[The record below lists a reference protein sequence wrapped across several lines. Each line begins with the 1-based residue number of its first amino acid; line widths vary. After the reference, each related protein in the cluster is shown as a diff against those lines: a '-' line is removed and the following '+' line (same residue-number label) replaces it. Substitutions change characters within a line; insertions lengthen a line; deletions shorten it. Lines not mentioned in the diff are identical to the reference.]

1 MPRVS
6 VKPGGEAEITFSNQ
20 LKTYEKLSHAD
31 KKTNTFNG
39 YKALEVHDKAG
50 LALSPAPATNM
61 YTATVEKSALN
72 PQLIRGD
79 GTKTDITSDFSKLVI
94 TRNAA
99 DTEFTLFD
107 NGATITIKGRRED
120 LAGSSY
126 KLTAT
131 YDNKFTDE
139 FELSFSPVTLFDKT
153 EKTVV
158 FRNDALNRSHYM
170 DGENETNIYSLIG
183 NISINL
189 TEGSFDPETTYPV
202 VPGSVVEKAPKIAND
217 GNRDEFVLMTV
228 TVPKAQVTLLDESG
242 SNKGNPKTGLDS
254 IQQLFRLVA
263 EQTDPNTVLQVPTIS
278 GRDIDFTYHS
288 GSDTGEGADG
298 WVLLTS
304 DTTGSDYDLYVF
316 GYNKKMLPAD
326 ETVTLFDKV
335 QLKSFIDGEKK
346 DGVTIGVKGYGIQ
359 GNYLRGTNVDFTKAH
374 YSAADLNE
382 IYSIVRNKAGI

>member
-1 MPRVS
+1 M
-6 VKPGGEAEITFSNQ
+6 
-20 LKTYEKLSHAD
+20 
-31 KKTNTFNG
+31 KKRRI
-39 YKALEVHDKAG
+39 
-50 LALSPAPATNM
+50 
-61 YTATVEKSALN
+61 
-72 PQLIRGD
+72 LI
-79 GTKTDITSDFSKLVI
+79 I
-94 TRNAA
+94 AA
-99 DTEFTLFD
+99 
-107 NGATITIKGRRED
+107 A
-120 LAGSSY
+120 A
-126 KLTAT
+126 ACA
-131 YDNKFTDE
+131 
-139 FELSFSPVTLFDKT
+139 VTLVVVGVIRAYFT
-153 EKTVV
+153 EVEVK
-158 FRNDALNRSHYM
+158 
-170 DGENETNIYSLIG
+170 ENKITIG

-202 VPGSVVEKAPKIAND
+202 VPGSVVEKAPNIAND

-263 EQTDPNTVLQVPTIS
+263 EQTDPNTVLQVPTVS

-359 GNYLRGTNVDFTKAH
+359 ADYLRGTNVDFTKAH

>member
-1 MPRVS
+1 M
-6 VKPGGEAEITFSNQ
+6 
-20 LKTYEKLSHAD
+20 
-31 KKTNTFNG
+31 KKRRILIIAAAAACAVTLVVVG
-39 YKALEVHDKAG
+39 V
-50 LALSPAPATNM
+50 
-61 YTATVEKSALN
+61 
-72 PQLIRGD
+72 IRGYF
-79 GTKTDITSDFSKLVI
+79 TEVEVKENKIT
-94 TRNAA
+94 
-99 DTEFTLFD
+99 
-107 NGATITIKGRRED
+107 
-120 LAGSSY
+120 
-126 KLTAT
+126 
-131 YDNKFTDE
+131 
-139 FELSFSPVTLFDKT
+139 
-153 EKTVV
+153 
-158 FRNDALNRSHYM
+158 
-170 DGENETNIYSLIG
+170 IG

-254 IQQLFRLVA
+254 IQQLF
-263 EQTDPNTVLQVPTIS
+263 IS

-335 QLKSFIDGEKK
+335 QLKSFIAQGYER
-346 DGVTIGVKGYGIQ
+346 GLHKGALFCG
-359 GNYLRGTNVDFTKAH
+359 GF
-374 YSAADLNE
+374 E
-382 IYSIVRNKAGI
+382 

>member
-1 MPRVS
+1 M
-6 VKPGGEAEITFSNQ
+6 
-20 LKTYEKLSHAD
+20 
-31 KKTNTFNG
+31 KKRRI
-39 YKALEVHDKAG
+39 
-50 LALSPAPATNM
+50 
-61 YTATVEKSALN
+61 
-72 PQLIRGD
+72 LI
-79 GTKTDITSDFSKLVI
+79 I
-94 TRNAA
+94 AA
-99 DTEFTLFD
+99 
-107 NGATITIKGRRED
+107 A
-120 LAGSSY
+120 A
-126 KLTAT
+126 ACA
-131 YDNKFTDE
+131 
-139 FELSFSPVTLFDKT
+139 VTLVVVGVIRAYFT
-153 EKTVV
+153 EVEVK
-158 FRNDALNRSHYM
+158 
-170 DGENETNIYSLIG
+170 ENKITIG

-202 VPGSVVEKAPKIAND
+202 VPDSVVEKAPKIAND

>member
-1 MPRVS
+1 M
-6 VKPGGEAEITFSNQ
+6 
-20 LKTYEKLSHAD
+20 
-31 KKTNTFNG
+31 KKRRI
-39 YKALEVHDKAG
+39 
-50 LALSPAPATNM
+50 
-61 YTATVEKSALN
+61 
-72 PQLIRGD
+72 LI
-79 GTKTDITSDFSKLVI
+79 I
-94 TRNAA
+94 AA
-99 DTEFTLFD
+99 
-107 NGATITIKGRRED
+107 A
-120 LAGSSY
+120 A
-126 KLTAT
+126 ACA
-131 YDNKFTDE
+131 
-139 FELSFSPVTLFDKT
+139 VTLVVVGVIRAYFT
-153 EKTVV
+153 EVEVK
-158 FRNDALNRSHYM
+158 
-170 DGENETNIYSLIG
+170 ENKITIG

-202 VPGSVVEKAPKIAND
+202 VPGSVVNKAPKIAND
-217 GNRDEFVLMTV
+217 GNRDEFVFMTV
-228 TVPKAQVTLLDESG
+228 TVPKAQVTLLYESG
-242 SNKGNPKTGLDS
+242 TNKGNPKTNLAENTP
-254 IQQLFRLVA
+254 QQLFRLVA
-263 EQTDPNTVLQVPTIS
+263 EPTDPNTVLQVPTIS

>member
-1 MPRVS
+1 M
-6 VKPGGEAEITFSNQ
+6 
-20 LKTYEKLSHAD
+20 
-31 KKTNTFNG
+31 KKRRI
-39 YKALEVHDKAG
+39 
-50 LALSPAPATNM
+50 
-61 YTATVEKSALN
+61 
-72 PQLIRGD
+72 LI
-79 GTKTDITSDFSKLVI
+79 I
-94 TRNAA
+94 AA
-99 DTEFTLFD
+99 
-107 NGATITIKGRRED
+107 A
-120 LAGSSY
+120 A
-126 KLTAT
+126 ACA
-131 YDNKFTDE
+131 
-139 FELSFSPVTLFDKT
+139 VTLVVVGVIRAYFT
-153 EKTVV
+153 EVEVK
-158 FRNDALNRSHYM
+158 
-170 DGENETNIYSLIG
+170 ENKITIG

-189 TEGSFDPETTYPV
+189 TETTYPV

-217 GNRDEFVLMTV
+217 GNRDEFVLTTV

>member
-1 MPRVS
+1 M
-6 VKPGGEAEITFSNQ
+6 
-20 LKTYEKLSHAD
+20 
-31 KKTNTFNG
+31 KKRRI
-39 YKALEVHDKAG
+39 
-50 LALSPAPATNM
+50 
-61 YTATVEKSALN
+61 
-72 PQLIRGD
+72 LI
-79 GTKTDITSDFSKLVI
+79 I
-94 TRNAA
+94 AA
-99 DTEFTLFD
+99 
-107 NGATITIKGRRED
+107 A
-120 LAGSSY
+120 A
-126 KLTAT
+126 ACA
-131 YDNKFTDE
+131 
-139 FELSFSPVTLFDKT
+139 VTLVVVGVIRAYFT
-153 EKTVV
+153 EVEVK
-158 FRNDALNRSHYM
+158 
-170 DGENETNIYSLIG
+170 ENKITIG

-189 TEGSFDPETTYPV
+189 TEGDFDPDTTYPV

-263 EQTDPNTVLQVPTIS
+263 EQTDPNTVLQVPTVS

-359 GNYLRGTNVDFTKAH
+359 ADYLRGTNVDFTKAH

>member
-1 MPRVS
+1 M
-6 VKPGGEAEITFSNQ
+6 
-20 LKTYEKLSHAD
+20 
-31 KKTNTFNG
+31 KKRRI
-39 YKALEVHDKAG
+39 
-50 LALSPAPATNM
+50 
-61 YTATVEKSALN
+61 
-72 PQLIRGD
+72 LI
-79 GTKTDITSDFSKLVI
+79 I
-94 TRNAA
+94 AA
-99 DTEFTLFD
+99 
-107 NGATITIKGRRED
+107 A
-120 LAGSSY
+120 A
-126 KLTAT
+126 ACA
-131 YDNKFTDE
+131 
-139 FELSFSPVTLFDKT
+139 VTLVVVGVIRAYFT
-153 EKTVV
+153 EVEVK
-158 FRNDALNRSHYM
+158 
-170 DGENETNIYSLIG
+170 ENKITIG

-189 TEGSFDPETTYPV
+189 TEGSIDPETTYPV

-217 GNRDEFVLMTV
+217 GNRDEFVLTTV

-359 GNYLRGTNVDFTKAH
+359 ADYLRGTNVDFTKAH

>member
-1 MPRVS
+1 M
-6 VKPGGEAEITFSNQ
+6 
-20 LKTYEKLSHAD
+20 
-31 KKTNTFNG
+31 KKRRI
-39 YKALEVHDKAG
+39 
-50 LALSPAPATNM
+50 
-61 YTATVEKSALN
+61 
-72 PQLIRGD
+72 LI
-79 GTKTDITSDFSKLVI
+79 I
-94 TRNAA
+94 AA
-99 DTEFTLFD
+99 
-107 NGATITIKGRRED
+107 A
-120 LAGSSY
+120 A
-126 KLTAT
+126 ACA
-131 YDNKFTDE
+131 
-139 FELSFSPVTLFDKT
+139 VTLVVVGVIRAYFT
-153 EKTVV
+153 EVEVK
-158 FRNDALNRSHYM
+158 
-170 DGENETNIYSLIG
+170 ENKITIG

-202 VPGSVVEKAPKIAND
+202 VPDSVVEKAPKIAND

-263 EQTDPNTVLQVPTIS
+263 EQTDPNTVLQVPTVS

>member
-1 MPRVS
+1 M
-6 VKPGGEAEITFSNQ
+6 
-20 LKTYEKLSHAD
+20 
-31 KKTNTFNG
+31 KKRRI
-39 YKALEVHDKAG
+39 
-50 LALSPAPATNM
+50 
-61 YTATVEKSALN
+61 
-72 PQLIRGD
+72 LI
-79 GTKTDITSDFSKLVI
+79 I
-94 TRNAA
+94 AA
-99 DTEFTLFD
+99 
-107 NGATITIKGRRED
+107 A
-120 LAGSSY
+120 A
-126 KLTAT
+126 ACA
-131 YDNKFTDE
+131 
-139 FELSFSPVTLFDKT
+139 VTLVVVGVIRAYFT
-153 EKTVV
+153 EVEVK
-158 FRNDALNRSHYM
+158 
-170 DGENETNIYSLIG
+170 ENKITIG

-189 TEGSFDPETTYPV
+189 TEGDFDPDTTYPV

-263 EQTDPNTVLQVPTIS
+263 EQTDPNTVLQVPTVS

>member
-1 MPRVS
+1 M
-6 VKPGGEAEITFSNQ
+6 
-20 LKTYEKLSHAD
+20 
-31 KKTNTFNG
+31 KKRRILIIAAAAACAVTLVVVG
-39 YKALEVHDKAG
+39 V
-50 LALSPAPATNM
+50 
-61 YTATVEKSALN
+61 
-72 PQLIRGD
+72 IRGYF
-79 GTKTDITSDFSKLVI
+79 TEVEVKENKIT
-94 TRNAA
+94 
-99 DTEFTLFD
+99 
-107 NGATITIKGRRED
+107 
-120 LAGSSY
+120 
-126 KLTAT
+126 
-131 YDNKFTDE
+131 
-139 FELSFSPVTLFDKT
+139 
-153 EKTVV
+153 
-158 FRNDALNRSHYM
+158 
-170 DGENETNIYSLIG
+170 IG

-263 EQTDPNTVLQVPTIS
+263 EQTDPNTVLQVPTVS

-359 GNYLRGTNVDFTKAH
+359 ADYLRGTNVDFTKAH

>member
-1 MPRVS
+1 M
-6 VKPGGEAEITFSNQ
+6 
-20 LKTYEKLSHAD
+20 
-31 KKTNTFNG
+31 KKRRI
-39 YKALEVHDKAG
+39 
-50 LALSPAPATNM
+50 
-61 YTATVEKSALN
+61 
-72 PQLIRGD
+72 LI
-79 GTKTDITSDFSKLVI
+79 I
-94 TRNAA
+94 AA
-99 DTEFTLFD
+99 
-107 NGATITIKGRRED
+107 A
-120 LAGSSY
+120 A
-126 KLTAT
+126 ACA
-131 YDNKFTDE
+131 
-139 FELSFSPVTLFDKT
+139 VTLVVVGVIRAYFT
-153 EKTVV
+153 EVEVK
-158 FRNDALNRSHYM
+158 
-170 DGENETNIYSLIG
+170 ENKITIG

-263 EQTDPNTVLQVPTIS
+263 EQTDPNTVLQVPTVS

>member
-1 MPRVS
+1 M
-6 VKPGGEAEITFSNQ
+6 
-20 LKTYEKLSHAD
+20 
-31 KKTNTFNG
+31 KKRRI
-39 YKALEVHDKAG
+39 
-50 LALSPAPATNM
+50 
-61 YTATVEKSALN
+61 
-72 PQLIRGD
+72 LI
-79 GTKTDITSDFSKLVI
+79 I
-94 TRNAA
+94 AA
-99 DTEFTLFD
+99 
-107 NGATITIKGRRED
+107 A
-120 LAGSSY
+120 A
-126 KLTAT
+126 ACA
-131 YDNKFTDE
+131 
-139 FELSFSPVTLFDKT
+139 VTLVVVGVIRAYFT
-153 EKTVV
+153 EVEVK
-158 FRNDALNRSHYM
+158 
-170 DGENETNIYSLIG
+170 ENKITIG

-202 VPGSVVEKAPKIAND
+202 VPGSVVNKAPKIAND
-217 GNRDEFVLMTV
+217 GNRDEFVFMTV

-263 EQTDPNTVLQVPTIS
+263 EQTDPNTVLQVPSVS

-304 DTTGSDYDLYVF
+304 DTTGSDYDLYVL

>member
-1 MPRVS
+1 M
-6 VKPGGEAEITFSNQ
+6 
-20 LKTYEKLSHAD
+20 
-31 KKTNTFNG
+31 KKRRI
-39 YKALEVHDKAG
+39 
-50 LALSPAPATNM
+50 
-61 YTATVEKSALN
+61 
-72 PQLIRGD
+72 LI
-79 GTKTDITSDFSKLVI
+79 I
-94 TRNAA
+94 AA
-99 DTEFTLFD
+99 
-107 NGATITIKGRRED
+107 A
-120 LAGSSY
+120 A
-126 KLTAT
+126 ACA
-131 YDNKFTDE
+131 
-139 FELSFSPVTLFDKT
+139 VTLVVVGVIRAYFT
-153 EKTVV
+153 EVEVK
-158 FRNDALNRSHYM
+158 
-170 DGENETNIYSLIG
+170 ENKITIG

-263 EQTDPNTVLQVPTIS
+263 EQTDPNTVLQVPTVS

-359 GNYLRGTNVDFTKAH
+359 ADYLRGTNVDFTKAH

>member
-1 MPRVS
+1 M
-6 VKPGGEAEITFSNQ
+6 
-20 LKTYEKLSHAD
+20 
-31 KKTNTFNG
+31 KKRRI
-39 YKALEVHDKAG
+39 
-50 LALSPAPATNM
+50 
-61 YTATVEKSALN
+61 
-72 PQLIRGD
+72 LI
-79 GTKTDITSDFSKLVI
+79 I
-94 TRNAA
+94 AA
-99 DTEFTLFD
+99 
-107 NGATITIKGRRED
+107 A
-120 LAGSSY
+120 A
-126 KLTAT
+126 ACA
-131 YDNKFTDE
+131 
-139 FELSFSPVTLFDKT
+139 VTLVVVGVIRAYFT
-153 EKTVV
+153 EVEVK
-158 FRNDALNRSHYM
+158 
-170 DGENETNIYSLIG
+170 ENKITIG

-189 TEGSFDPETTYPV
+189 TEGSFDPDTTYPV

-263 EQTDPNTVLQVPTIS
+263 EQTDPNTVLQVPTVS

-359 GNYLRGTNVDFTKAH
+359 ADYLRGTNVDFTKAH

>member
-1 MPRVS
+1 M
-6 VKPGGEAEITFSNQ
+6 
-20 LKTYEKLSHAD
+20 
-31 KKTNTFNG
+31 KKRRI
-39 YKALEVHDKAG
+39 
-50 LALSPAPATNM
+50 
-61 YTATVEKSALN
+61 
-72 PQLIRGD
+72 LI
-79 GTKTDITSDFSKLVI
+79 I
-94 TRNAA
+94 AA
-99 DTEFTLFD
+99 
-107 NGATITIKGRRED
+107 A
-120 LAGSSY
+120 A
-126 KLTAT
+126 ACA
-131 YDNKFTDE
+131 
-139 FELSFSPVTLFDKT
+139 VTLVVVGVIRAYFT
-153 EKTVV
+153 EVEVK
-158 FRNDALNRSHYM
+158 
-170 DGENETNIYSLIG
+170 ENKITIG

-189 TEGSFDPETTYPV
+189 TEGSIDPETTYPV

-217 GNRDEFVLMTV
+217 GNRDEFVLTTV

-263 EQTDPNTVLQVPTIS
+263 EQTDPNTVLQVPTVS

>member
-1 MPRVS
+1 M
-6 VKPGGEAEITFSNQ
+6 
-20 LKTYEKLSHAD
+20 
-31 KKTNTFNG
+31 KKRRI
-39 YKALEVHDKAG
+39 
-50 LALSPAPATNM
+50 
-61 YTATVEKSALN
+61 
-72 PQLIRGD
+72 LI
-79 GTKTDITSDFSKLVI
+79 I
-94 TRNAA
+94 AA
-99 DTEFTLFD
+99 
-107 NGATITIKGRRED
+107 A
-120 LAGSSY
+120 A
-126 KLTAT
+126 ACA
-131 YDNKFTDE
+131 
-139 FELSFSPVTLFDKT
+139 VTLVVVGVIRAYFT
-153 EKTVV
+153 EVEVK
-158 FRNDALNRSHYM
+158 
-170 DGENETNIYSLIG
+170 ENKITIG

-189 TEGSFDPETTYPV
+189 TEGDFDPDTTYPV
-202 VPGSVVEKAPKIAND
+202 VPGSGVEKAPKIAND

-359 GNYLRGTNVDFTKAH
+359 ADYLRGTNVDFTKAH

>member
-1 MPRVS
+1 M
-6 VKPGGEAEITFSNQ
+6 
-20 LKTYEKLSHAD
+20 
-31 KKTNTFNG
+31 KKRRI
-39 YKALEVHDKAG
+39 
-50 LALSPAPATNM
+50 
-61 YTATVEKSALN
+61 
-72 PQLIRGD
+72 LI
-79 GTKTDITSDFSKLVI
+79 I
-94 TRNAA
+94 AA
-99 DTEFTLFD
+99 
-107 NGATITIKGRRED
+107 A
-120 LAGSSY
+120 A
-126 KLTAT
+126 ACA
-131 YDNKFTDE
+131 
-139 FELSFSPVTLFDKT
+139 VTLVVVGVIRAYFT
-153 EKTVV
+153 EVEVK
-158 FRNDALNRSHYM
+158 
-170 DGENETNIYSLIG
+170 ENKITIG

-263 EQTDPNTVLQVPTIS
+263 EQTDPNTVLQVPTVS
-278 GRDIDFTYHS
+278 GRNIDFTYHS
-288 GSDTGEGADG
+288 GSDTGEGVDG
-298 WVLLTS
+298 WVLLAS
-304 DTTGSDYDLYVF
+304 DTTGTDSDLYVF